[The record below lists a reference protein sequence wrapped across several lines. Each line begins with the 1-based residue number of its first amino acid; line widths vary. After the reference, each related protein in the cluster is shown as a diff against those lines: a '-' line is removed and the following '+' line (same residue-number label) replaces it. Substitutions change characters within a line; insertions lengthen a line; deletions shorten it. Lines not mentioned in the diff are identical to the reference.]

1 MRVLIIR
8 DHGDLEFMSDGSIR
22 SSNGTYTLDWGKTRS
37 TPAKYVYEEL
47 EYVLMEDYDFT
58 ALCLNKKYPVHHGLT
73 PLAANMNAL
82 GYRLFLV
89 KDELFIQQ

>member
-8 DHGDLEFMSDGSIR
+8 DRGDLEFRFDGSI
-22 SSNGTYTLDWGKTRS
+22 SSPGFTYTTSWAERRP

-89 KDELFIQQ
+89 KNEFIEQ